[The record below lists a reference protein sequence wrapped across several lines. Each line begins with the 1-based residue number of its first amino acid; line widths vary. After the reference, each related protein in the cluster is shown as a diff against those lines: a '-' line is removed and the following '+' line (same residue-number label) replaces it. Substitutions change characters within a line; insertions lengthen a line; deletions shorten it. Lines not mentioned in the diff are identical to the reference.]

1 LKDYQHLKG
10 ITVNIDFKIKKTA
23 ALFIAISMQFFVL
36 NSFAKVPAGWI
47 QGDGASQFV
56 ATNNEAEEPTSL
68 GPDLQKLLNTTYAVV
83 SPSLEQKDQ
92 FGLTSLNQ
100 KKAPGPWY
108 LASVKTEI
116 GIEAGGD
123 IGLVGVEGEAALEY
137 IWMRTARS
145 LKKLQQEHYGKTTPL
160 IKSNSPQSNSFLATN
175 AEDPTTLSLSN
186 DMTNNEV
193 TQRIDD
199 LVKYIMQS
207 KKVSNKA
214 SDSQKLRYQ
223 LTQHVSLHQR
233 LAEKISES
241 SQQLTWK
248 PYKYQLELY
257 VRANGSVIPTIEVGG
272 VMRVR
277 IEWSIREKKS
287 FVSNPTAF
295 TNHIEMLTNEL
306 SAQFQNPDAPNNQY
320 PLYGVKVGLGFGIGG
335 DLNLVSANAHAIASV
350 FLKYNPPK
358 ANLFSKSSLR
368 FSNSQD
374 EMINGISR
382 TQWQKGIKKAS
393 KMASYIISQSTA
405 SEKKI
410 DEQRPQRD
418 FELGAIEV
426 ELELT
431 VGGEIFLPT
440 VEGIGFMELF
450 FSKKNRL
457 KP

>member
-1 LKDYQHLKG
+1 M
-10 ITVNIDFKIKKTA
+10 ITNFKMKQTTT
-23 ALFIAISMQFFVL
+23 LLIAILFQIFTQS
-36 NSFAKVPAGWI
+36 SFAKVPAGWI
-47 QGDGASQFV
+47 QTGDTNQFV
-56 ATNNEAEEPTSL
+56 ATSNEAEEPVTL

-92 FGLTSLNQ
+92 FGLTSLTQ
-100 KKAPGPWY
+100 KNTQGPWY

-123 IGLVGVEGEAALEY
+123 IGLVGVAGSAAFEY

-145 LKKLQQEHYGKTTPL
+145 LKKLQQEHYGKTP
-160 IKSNSPQSNSFLATN
+160 KSTQFRKTQSNSLLAMN
-175 AEDPTTLSLSN
+175 SQDPSTLNLSS
-186 DMTNNEV
+186 DMTNKEV
-193 TQRIDD
+193 SQRIDD
-199 LVKYIMQS
+199 LVKYVMQS

-214 SDSQKLRYQ
+214 SDSQKLKYQ
-223 LTQHVSLHQR
+223 LTQHVNLHQR
-233 LAEKISES
+233 LAEKVSES

-257 VRANGSVIPTIEVGG
+257 VTANGSVIPTIEVGG

-287 FVSNPTAF
+287 FVSTPTAL

-306 SAQFQNPDAPNNQY
+306 TAQFQNPDDPNNQY

-335 DLNLVSANAHAIASV
+335 DLNLVSANAHSIASV

-358 ANLFSKSSLR
+358 ANLYSKNSLS
-368 FSNSQD
+368 FLNSED
-374 EMINGISR
+374 EVINGISKA
-382 TQWQKGIKKAS
+382 QWQKGIKKAS
-393 KMASYIISQSTA
+393 KMASFIISQSAA

-410 DEQRPQRD
+410 DAQRPQRD

-431 VGGEIFLPT
+431 AGGEIFLPT

-450 FSKKNRL
+450 FNKKNRL